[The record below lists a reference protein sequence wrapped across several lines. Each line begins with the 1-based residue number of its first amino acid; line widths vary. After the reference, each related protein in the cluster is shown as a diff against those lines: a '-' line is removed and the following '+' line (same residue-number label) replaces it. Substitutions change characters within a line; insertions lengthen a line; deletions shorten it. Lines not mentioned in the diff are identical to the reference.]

1 MTSDAARAT
10 STGDM
15 LHEARALVDEARAR
29 GVTLRL
35 VGGLAV
41 RAHCREP
48 AFCERPCRD
57 IDLVALRRAARTVD
71 ALLTAAGWTE
81 NRQVAMAAAGRKQQF
96 FRGCRH
102 ATAAGRAHVD
112 DRVDLYLDA
121 FRLHHAVD
129 LRDRLDLDPYTV
141 SLSDVLLV
149 KLQRTQADPDDVHD
163 MLVVLESA
171 DSLGTDDRPGVINL
185 SYLARLCAA
194 DWGLWHDVERN
205 VARCR
210 TALAASPPRDVGF
223 RRAPTRLDDLAA
235 ALAAAPRGWR
245 WRLRAAIG
253 ERLAWHEPV
262 DDAEGVAFAP
272 GERP

>member
-1 MTSDAARAT
+1 
-10 STGDM
+10 M
-15 LHEARALVDEARAR
+15 LDEARALIDEARAH
-29 GVTLRL
+29 GVALRL

-57 IDLVALRRAARTVD
+57 IDLVARRRAARTVGG
-71 ALLTAAGWTE
+71 LLTAAGWTE
-81 NRQVAMAAAGRKQQF
+81 NRQVAMAAAGRKRQF

-102 ATAAGRAHVD
+102 ATAAGKDHVD

-121 FRLHHAVD
+121 FHLHHAVD
-129 LRDRLDLDPYTV
+129 LRERLDLDPYTV
-141 SLSDVLLV
+141 SLSDVLLI

-171 DSLGTDDRPGVINL
+171 DSLGTDDGPGVINL
-185 SYLARLCAA
+185 GYLTRLCAA
-194 DWGLWHDVERN
+194 DWGLCHDVERN

-210 TALAASPPRDVGF
+210 DALAANRPHDRGL
-223 RRAPTRLDDLAA
+223 RRAPARLDDLAA
-235 ALAAAPRGWR
+235 ALAAAPHGWR
-245 WRLRAAIG
+245 WRLRAAVG